1 MNLVERMQSHADQ
14 IVDEAA
20 EAVSHA
26 RLHHYEAAGDALT
39 RQRIRALLDAVI
51 ESLSH
56 GTPLS
61 VVQHA
66 EDVGNERFLAGFGID
81 EIQVAFNTLE
91 EALWRFL
98 VATVP
103 AEELAEELGQ
113 LGAVLGAGKDQL
125 ARTYVLLASHRHAPH
140 VDVEALNQIV

>member
-1 MNLVERMQSHADQ
+1 MTLVERMESHADQ
-14 IVDEAA
+14 LVDDAMQA
-20 EAVSHA
+20 ISTA
-26 RLHHYEAAGDALT
+26 RLHHYEAAGEELT
-39 RQRIRALLDAVI
+39 RERIRALLDAVI
-51 ESLSH
+51 ESLGH

-66 EDVGNERFLAGFGID
+66 EEVGQERFLAGFGID

-91 EALWRFL
+91 EAVWRVL

-103 AEELAEELGQ
+103 ADELAEDLGQ

-125 ARTYVLLASHRHAPH
+125 ARTYVLLASHRHAPA
-140 VDVEALNQIV
+140 VDVEALQQIV